1 MSEITLHIP
10 DALTGLPKQEQAILM
25 GRALRSAV
33 EERVIQVEEEIREGQ
48 AYLEQYEKKYGLSFV
63 AYEKKINDLEFV
75 GVDYQEDYNDWYFW
89 TECVQRAQGVLIN
102 LRQFLS
108 P

>member
-1 MSEITLHIP
+1 MSVITLNIP
-10 DALTGLPKQEQAILM
+10 EVLTDLPKKELALLM
-25 GRALRSAV
+25 RRALRNVV
-33 EERVIQVEEEIREGQ
+33 ESRMVQVEEEIREGQ
-48 AYLEQYEKKYGLSFV
+48 GYLEQYEKKYGLSFA

-89 TECVQRAQGVLIN
+89 MECVQRAQVLLMN

>member
-1 MSEITLHIP
+1 MSEITLNIP
-10 DALTGLPKQEQAILM
+10 DVLTDLPKKEQALLM
-25 GRALRSAV
+25 GRALRGAV
-33 EERVIQVEEEIREGQ
+33 EYRMVQVEEEIREGQ
-48 AYLEQYEKKYGLSFV
+48 GYLEQYEKKYGLSFQ

-89 TECVQRAQGVLIN
+89 TECVQRAQAVLIN

>member
-1 MSEITLHIP
+1 MGEITLDIP
-10 DALTGLPKQEQAILM
+10 DVLSGLPKKEQALLM
-25 GRALRSAV
+25 GRALRRAV
-33 EERVIQVEEEIREGQ
+33 EDRVVQVEEEIREGQ
-48 AYLEQYEKKYGLSFV
+48 EYLDHYKDKYDLSFEE
-63 AYEKKINDLEFV
+63 YEKKINDLEFV

-89 TECVQRAQGVLIN
+89 TECVQRAQQVLTS